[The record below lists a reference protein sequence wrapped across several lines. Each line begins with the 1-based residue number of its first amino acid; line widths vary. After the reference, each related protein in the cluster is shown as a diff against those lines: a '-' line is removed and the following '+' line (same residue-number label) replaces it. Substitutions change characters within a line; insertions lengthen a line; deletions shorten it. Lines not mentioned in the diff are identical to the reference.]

1 MKPQVEIYS
10 PDRIRSMTAELIRR
24 ISALAGVKAVS
35 LAENGPFASRQNTGT
50 LQVGNNSV
58 EASEDSVLPGF
69 FHTLGLPIL
78 AGRDF
83 TSRDKPGS
91 PRVMVVNRSLAT
103 ALFRNQ
109 NPLGR
114 MVEMPSHHGSQF
126 FQVIGVVG
134 DFRYYDLRRVLPAA
148 FYAFQNDPPY
158 MPTVH
163 VRVASSN
170 AASYIPI
177 IRREFDAVDKG
188 FPVFNVRTLS
198 DRIEDA
204 LSRERMIA
212 DLSTMFG
219 LLALSLAAVGLYG
232 VFTYSIT
239 QRTREIGLRMA
250 LGSKISGVLWL
261 IMREA
266 LLLVA
271 IGVGIGSAIAVGG
284 AYLISNQLYGV
295 RPADPFTLFASALA
309 MLMIALIAVLFPAWK
324 ASRIDPMIALRHD

>member
-1 MKPQVEIYS
+1 MI
-10 PDRIRSMTAELIRR
+10 II
-24 ISALAGVKAVS
+24 
-35 LAENGPFASRQNTGT
+35 
-50 LQVGNNSV
+50 
-58 EASEDSVLPGF
+58 
-69 FHTLGLPIL
+69 
-78 AGRDF
+78 
-83 TSRDKPGS
+83 
-91 PRVMVVNRSLAT
+91 NRTLAT
-103 ALFRNQ
+103 ALFRHE

-114 MVEMPSHHGSQF
+114 LIEMPSSHGSQF
-126 FQVIGVVG
+126 FQIVGLVG
-134 DFRYYDLRRVLPAA
+134 DSHYYDLRRIRPAA

-170 AASYIPI
+170 AASYVPT

-212 DLSTMFG
+212 DLSTAFG

-250 LGSKISGVLWL
+250 LGSRVLAVLWL
-261 IMREA
+261 IIREA
-266 LLLVA
+266 LFLVA
-271 IGVGIGSAIAVGG
+271 AGVGIGSAVAVGG
-284 AYLISNQLYGV
+284 AYFISNQLYGV
-295 RPADPFTLFASALA
+295 RSTDPFTLIACALA
-309 MLMIALIAVLFPAWK
+309 MAIIALIAVSLPAWK
-324 ASRIDPMIALRHD
+324 ASRIDPMIALRQG

>member
-1 MKPQVEIYS
+1 M
-10 PDRIRSMTAELIRR
+10 LG
-24 ISALAGVKAVS
+24 AGYP
-35 LAENGPFASRQNTGT
+35 N
-50 LQVGNNSV
+50 
-58 EASEDSVLPGF
+58 
-69 FHTLGLPIL
+69 
-78 AGRDF
+78 
-83 TSRDKPGS
+83 
-91 PRVMVVNRSLAT
+91 AT
-103 ALFRNQ
+103 
-109 NPLGR
+109 
-114 MVEMPSHHGSQF
+114 
-126 FQVIGVVG
+126 
-134 DFRYYDLRRVLPAA
+134 A

-219 LLALSLAAVGLYG
+219 LLALTLAAVGLYG

-239 QRTREIGLRMA
+239 QQTREIGLRMA

-261 IMREA
+261 ITREA

-271 IGVGIGSAIAVGG
+271 IGVGIGSATAVGG
-284 AYLISNQLYGV
+284 SDCSQCY
-295 RPADPFTLFASALA
+295 RSATRTHE
-309 MLMIALIAVLFPAWK
+309 
-324 ASRIDPMIALRHD
+324 SRKS